1 MYHPQIVKIHG
12 WNQKAVDV
20 FRFFIHCMSLHLYG
34 GTWGS
39 LRVVSLHPMDLHWE
53 IRCNFCPPTIAIQWS
68 MIWFIQGNHFLHKQN
83 GPSAIKW
90 KDKCKCHSIKA
101 CKFGR
106 EHVQSARKRYI
117 LQKPPSLANN
127 SFWTLLFSGGG
138 NKSQYLVGWGLV
150 TLRGTLPKCAIVN
163 VLQAEENTCSEY
175 ICTSGS
181 KFYKQNIAVCTTY
194 TTEHKIFD
202 IHHGT
207 HCCAGIASSV

>member
-127 SFWTLLFSGGG
+127 SFWTLLFSGGEQIPVPCG
-138 NKSQYLVGWGLV
+138 VRLG
-150 TLRGTLPKCAIVN
+150 
-163 VLQAEENTCSEY
+163 
-175 ICTSGS
+175 
-181 KFYKQNIAVCTTY
+181 NIARNFTQMCYCKCV
-194 TTEHKIFD
+194 
-202 IHHGT
+202 
-207 HCCAGIASSV
+207 ASWGKHMLWVYLHFWFKVL

>member
-20 FRFFIHCMSLHLYG
+20 FRFFIHCMSLLHLYG

-39 LRVVSLHPMDLHWE
+39 LRVVSWHPMDLHSFMITRKLGNSTKRE
-53 IRCNFCPPTIAIQWS
+53 IRCNFCPPTIDRDS
-68 MIWFIQGNHFLHKQN
+68 MEHDLVHPRQGNHFLHKQN

-138 NKSQYLVGWGLV
+138 GTNPSTLWGE
-150 TLRGTLPKCAIVN
+150 AW
-163 VLQAEENTCSEY
+163 
-175 ICTSGS
+175 
-181 KFYKQNIAVCTTY
+181 
-194 TTEHKIFD
+194 
-202 IHHGT
+202 
-207 HCCAGIASSV
+207 